1 MLRQSKLILEYAFW
15 KEAEKGKQVKVFIA
29 IGVSLTSVETS
40 DTPDTTENISVANTC
55 QMTPKTKL
63 HEEILVRMFW
73 G

>member
-1 MLRQSKLILEYAFW
+1 M
-15 KEAEKGKQVKVFIA
+15 FIA

-63 HEEILVRMFW
+63 HEEILVRMF
-73 G
+73 